1 MVKIHRPSGE
11 LEKLRNRARISAVG
25 RAIRILPKADRH
37 KIIAATIL
45 QILMSGL
52 DLLGVISIG
61 LLGALSVTGL
71 QSSNPGS
78 RVSAALK
85 VLHIEN
91 STFQNQA
98 VILGISAVVLLVGRT
113 VLSIFFTRRILFFL
127 SRRGAKISADLISR
141 LLSQPLLVVQSRTT
155 QETVYS
161 VTTGVERIVL
171 QVLATAV
178 VWVADLALL
187 VVMMTG
193 LLVVDPATAAATFL
207 VFLLVGYFLYKFMH
221 IRAGNLGIENST
233 LIIKS
238 SEKIV
243 EVFASYRES
252 VVRNRRDY
260 YAREIGHLR
269 YSLANTSAEL
279 GFLPYVSK
287 YVIETT
293 VVVGAVLI
301 GAAQFIFQD
310 ASHAIATLAIFLAA
324 GTRIAPAVL
333 RLQQGMITIKSGLGV
348 AMPTLDLIDA
358 LGNAPIPENI
368 NDKVD
373 VTHEGFVSNVV
384 IKDVSLTYPKKIS
397 PAIADF
403 TLTIPA
409 GTSVA
414 FVGPSGAGKTTMID
428 VLLGVLNPDYG
439 TVLVSGLPPLLAV
452 AKWPGAVSYVPQD
465 VVIAAGT
472 IRENVAL
479 GYPLAEASDKLVM
492 GALKVAHLDQFV
504 ATLPDGIDTQVGE
517 RGTRISGGQRQ
528 RLGIARAMF
537 TRPHLLVLDEAT
549 SSLDGET
556 EASISDAIHALRG
569 STTVVIIAHRLSTVR
584 NADKVVYLSNGRAI
598 ATGTFEEVRKAVP
611 DFDHQAKIMGL

>member
-1 MVKIHRPSGE
+1 MKVIRTSKKFG
-11 LEKLRNRARISAVG
+11 KLRSAARISAIG
-25 RAIRILPKADRH
+25 RATRILSKEDRH
-37 KIIAATIL
+37 KIVAATML

-52 DLLGVISIG
+52 DLLGVIAIG
-61 LLGALSVTGL
+61 LLGALSVSGL
-71 QSSNPGS
+71 QSSNPGN
-78 RVSAALK
+78 RVSAALRI
-85 VLHIEN
+85 LHIQN
-91 STFQNQA
+91 ATFQNQA
-98 VILGISAVVLLVGRT
+98 LILGISAVVLLVGRT
-113 VLSIFFTRRILFFL
+113 ILSIFFTRRILFFL

-141 LLSQPLLVVQSRTT
+141 LLSQPLLIVQSRTT
-155 QETVYS
+155 QETVYA

-187 VVMMTG
+187 VVMMIG
-193 LLVVDPATAAATFL
+193 LLVVDPVTAVSTFF

-221 IRAGNLGIENST
+221 VRAGNLGIENSA

-301 GAAQFIFQD
+301 GAAQFIVQD

-324 GTRIAPAVL
+324 GTRIAPAIL
-333 RLQQGMITIKSGLGV
+333 RLQQGTIVIKSGLGV
-348 AMPTLDLIDA
+348 AMPTLDLMDA
-358 LGNAPIPENI
+358 LGNSPMTENI

-373 VTHEGFVSNVV
+373 VMHKGFISEVV
-384 IKDVSLTYPKKIS
+384 IKDVTLTYPNKNS
-397 PAIADF
+397 PAIASV

-428 VLLGVLNPDYG
+428 ILLGVLNPDSG

-479 GYPLAEASDKLVM
+479 GYPMAEATDELVM
-492 GALKVAHLDQFV
+492 GALNVAHLDAFV
-504 ATLPDGIDTQVGE
+504 EGLPDGIDTEVGE
-517 RGTRISGGQRQ
+517 RGARISGGQRQ

-569 STTVVIIAHRLSTVR
+569 LTTVVIIAHRLSTVR
-584 NADKVVYLSNGRAI
+584 NADKVVYLSNGNVL

-611 DFDHQAKIMGL
+611 DFDYQAKIMGL